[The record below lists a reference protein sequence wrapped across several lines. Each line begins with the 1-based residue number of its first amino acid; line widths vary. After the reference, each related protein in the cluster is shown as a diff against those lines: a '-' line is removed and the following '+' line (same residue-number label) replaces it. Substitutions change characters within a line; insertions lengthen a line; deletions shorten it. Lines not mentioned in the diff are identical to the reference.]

1 MRDAGVDVALLLGVH
16 AGGGAGG
23 DPAGRSGERGEA
35 LSSAGRTRPESFA
48 LGLFFSRENEG
59 GGWGGL
65 GAVDAGP
72 RSRGRSPT
80 SWVPLNSLREVFQHH
95 AVLWSARRLCGG
107 SGNQIVK
114 I

>member
-1 MRDAGVDVALLLGVH
+1 VN
-16 AGGGAGG
+16 
-23 DPAGRSGERGEA
+23 GEG
-35 LSSAGRTRPESFA
+35 LSAGTRPESFA

-80 SWVPLNSLREVFQHH
+80 SWVPLNTHFVKSFNTMRCCGALGD
-95 AVLWSARRLCGG
+95 SAGG
-107 SGNQIVK
+107 VGNQIVK